1 MSVVRNNRAGINCG
15 IAGLIAFALLFL
27 GAFTRSATAAECE
40 PAAKCFGIA
49 SVSAELSSN
58 HAGAHPDFITNIEM
72 KTDPTSPTDPT
83 GLKAPYGQVKDIT
96 VTLPP
101 GLLGNLNAADT
112 CSTAQFVTALSSHE
126 GCSFG
131 SQVGVAVLH
140 VYDFNNAFTVSIF
153 NLETSGTDDVARLGF
168 YVLSVPAFI
177 EVHVRSED
185 DYGVTAEV
193 TGISSIAQLVSAKT
207 TLWGVPADHSHDTQ
221 RLTPEESQ
229 SGSSSPPRSSG
240 RAPAPFMTNPTTCGE
255 PLEVSFSADSYQEVG
270 KPDQMSTSL
279 GKITECGKLEF
290 KPTFSLIPTTREAAA
305 PSGADAF
312 LDIPQNEAVNGLAT
326 SQLRNTVVK
335 LPQGLTIAA
344 GAADGLEACSAVEVG
359 YKVSPPAAANCPEA
373 SKVATAEIDSPAL
386 ARPIKGAVY
395 QRTPEPGHI
404 TRAWLVADEL
414 GVHVKLPGE
423 FVLDPDTG
431 RITSLF
437 LETPQVPVRQFKLHF
452 KGGARGVLATPDLC
466 GTYQTEYDF
475 NPWSEAANVTG
486 KTPMTFDQHC
496 NGGGFNPKLSA
507 GTVSSSAAG
516 FSSFVTDLTQE
527 SGEQNLAGLSIDLPQ
542 GVLAKLAGVGV
553 CSDAAAASG
562 DCPAPSQIGTTAVAT
577 GPGPSPLWIPQ
588 PGKAPT
594 AVYLAGPYKGGPYS
608 IVVKTPAQ
616 AGPFDLGTVVV
627 RAAIRV
633 DPETAQVSVASD
645 PLPQFLEGIPVDYR
659 AIHVAVD
666 RREFTLNPT
675 SCDPMEVT
683 GSARSALGATAP
695 LSSRFQA
702 ANCATLGFRPKLSL
716 KLTGGTGRNDNPALR
731 ATLTMPKRGANIA
744 RAQVALP
751 HSEFLDQAHIR
762 TICTRVQFA
771 ADACPGGAV
780 YGWARA
786 VTPLL
791 DQSLEGPVYLRS
803 SNNLLPD
810 LVADLRG
817 QIHIVLVGRID
828 SIGGG
833 IRTTFSQ
840 VPDAPVSKFVLSMQG
855 GRKGLLVNSR
865 NLCTSVNR
873 AVVKM
878 DGQNGKVRDFKPA
891 LRTGCDLKSKRK

>member
-1 MSVVRNNRAGINCG
+1 VSVVRNNRARLNLG

-27 GAFTRSATAAECE
+27 GASTRAAEAAECE

-72 KTDPTSPTDPT
+72 KTNPASPTDAT

-112 CSTAQFVTALSSHE
+112 CSTAQFVTALSNHE

-185 DYGVTAEV
+185 DYGVTAEI
-193 TGISSIAQLVSAKT
+193 TGISSIAQVVSAKT

-229 SGSSSPPRSSG
+229 SGSSSPARSSG
-240 RAPAPFMTNPTTCGE
+240 RAPAPFMTNPTTCGK
-255 PLEVSFSADSYQEVG
+255 PLTVGFSADSYQEVG

-279 GKITECGKLEF
+279 GEITECGKLEF
-290 KPTFSLIPTTREAAA
+290 KPSFSLVPTNREAAA
-305 PSGADAF
+305 PSGADAV
-312 LDIPQNEAVNGLAT
+312 LEIPQNEAVNGLAT
-326 SQLRNTVVK
+326 SQLRNTVVR

-344 GAADGLEACSAVEVG
+344 GAADGLEACSAAEVG
-359 YKVSPPAAANCPEA
+359 YKVSPPVAANCPEA

-386 ARPIKGAVY
+386 SRPIQGAVY

-475 NPWSEAANVTG
+475 NPWSDAADVTG

-496 NGGGFNPKLSA
+496 NGGGFAPKLAA

-516 FSSFVTDLTQE
+516 FSPFVTDLTQE
-527 SGEQNLAGLSIDLPQ
+527 SGEQNLAGLSIDLPR

-553 CSDAAAASG
+553 CSDADAASG
-562 DCPAPSQIGTTAVAT
+562 NCPAASQIGTTAVAT

-627 RAAIRV
+627 RAAVQV

-645 PLPQFLEGIPVDYR
+645 PLPQFLEGVPVDYR
-659 AIHVAVD
+659 VVHVAVD
-666 RREFTLNPT
+666 RPEFTLNPT
-675 SCDPMEVT
+675 SCDPMQVT
-683 GSARSALGATAP
+683 GSAHSVRGATAA

-702 ANCATLGFRPKLSL
+702 ANCAKLRFAPKLSL
-716 KLTGGTGRNDNPALR
+716 KLRGGTKRNDNPALR
-731 ATLTMPKRGANIA
+731 ATLTMPKNGANIA

-771 ADACPGGAV
+771 AESCPSGAV

-786 VTPLL
+786 FTPLL
-791 DQSLEGPVYLRS
+791 DQPLEGPVYLRS
-803 SNNLLPD
+803 SSNLLPD

-817 QIHIVLVGRID
+817 QIHVVLAGRID
-828 SIGGG
+828 SIDGG
-833 IRTTFSQ
+833 IRTTFPR
-840 VPDAPVSKFVLSMQG
+840 VPDAPVSKFVLSMRG
-855 GRKGLLVNSR
+855 GSKGLLVNSR
-865 NLCTSVNR
+865 NLCASANR

-878 DGQNGKVRDFKPA
+878 DGQNGKVHDFKTA
-891 LRTGCDLKSKRK
+891 LGADCGKKSRRG